1 MSGRVAVPAARSAA
15 KEQRNQPGAQRWDT
29 TGFALGWFVAVL
41 VGATGVLVWL
51 GSRAAVEWQRSTR
64 LVSERRADETLI
76 LLAAALSKDMKG
88 AQVSVIAPVNE
99 ENLALDSP
107 YDFADRFERGF
118 ARFPYPESFFVW
130 RAGSGA
136 SGSTLVFHRAD
147 RVPAWDPKSRSTSP
161 YPVIIV
167 RDPPQTTAL
176 VNRVRADAVHR
187 RPFDVFQFDL
197 DGVPYQVVAHL
208 LYRGTGSGQLLGF
221 VGFTVNVPWVRAHY
235 FGELVD
241 QIARIGAGEEAM
253 AMALVIRDESGQT
266 VTRVGSPLDST
277 HVRERHFAL
286 LFFDPDF
293 LASLPNRSRF
303 PHWVAEVRPGDD
315 RAVRAAAVGARR
327 TVWLMSVAV
336 AATIAGLVLTV
347 RATRASARLAV
358 MKSEFVSTVT
368 HELKTPLAVF
378 RLVAE
383 TLAMRRYSS
392 IDAVHDYGRLLST
405 EVDRFEH
412 LVDNLLAYSRLNDVD
427 RRYDF
432 KAIHPIELVED
443 AMDPFQARLRELSF
457 AVTVD
462 VPHDL
467 PLVRADRPTIL
478 QAFRNLIDNSIKYSD
493 GRRALTIRAAA
504 VAEGVRFEVE
514 DRGIGID
521 RDELAHVLKRFVR
534 GTNARAG
541 GNGLGLAIAQRIVED
556 HGGTLE
562 LRSRLGEGTVS
573 VVALPGSPL

>member
-1 MSGRVAVPAARSAA
+1 MRLLKLYG
-15 KEQRNQPGAQRWDT
+15 
-29 TGFALGWFVAVL
+29 FVAVL
-41 VGATGVLVWL
+41 VGATGVLVWF

-88 AQVSVIAPVNE
+88 AQVSVIAPINE

-130 RAGSGA
+130 RAGSGER
-136 SGSTLVFHRAD
+136 GSTLVFHRAD
-147 RVPAWDPKSRSTSP
+147 RVPAWDPTSRSTNP

-167 RDPPQTTAL
+167 RDPPQTVAL

-187 RPFDVFQFDL
+187 RPFDVFQFVL
-197 DGVPYQVVAHL
+197 DGAPYQVVAHL
-208 LYRGTGSGQLLGF
+208 LYRGTGTGQLLGF

-235 FGELVD
+235 FSELVD

-253 AMALVIRDESGQT
+253 AMALAIRDESGQT
-266 VTRVGSPLDST
+266 VTTVGSPLESR

-286 LFFDPDF
+286 LFFDPDL

-327 TVWLMSVAV
+327 TVWLMSFAAAV
-336 AATIAGLVLTV
+336 TIVGLVLTV

-358 MKSEFVSTVT
+358 MKSDFVSTFT

-392 IDAVHDYGRLLST
+392 IDAVHDYGQLLST

-412 LVDNLLAYSRLNDVD
+412 LVDNLLTYSRINDVD
-427 RRYDF
+427 RRYEF

-504 VAEGVRFEVE
+504 VEQGVRFEVE

-521 RDELAHVLKRFVR
+521 RDEIARVLKRFAR
-534 GTNARAG
+534 GTNARVSG
-541 GNGLGLAIAQRIVED
+541 SGLGLAIAQRIVED

-573 VVALPGSPL
+573 IVAIPGSRL